1 MTDTVLGASKGLL
14 ESLSNFAST
23 LVGILHTRFSLASTE
38 LEEYRAHVFALL
50 ILALVAVFFI
60 GLGVVLATILLVV
73 AFWDSDRLLVLG
85 LLTGFY
91 LAVGVVAGAIALHK
105 ARTKPRPFATSLSE
119 LNKDRQQLMR
129 RP

>member
-1 MTDTVLGASKGLL
+1 MTDTVPGASKGLL

-91 LAVGVVAGAIALHK
+91 LAVGVVAGV
-105 ARTKPRPFATSLSE
+105 
-119 LNKDRQQLMR
+119 R
-129 RP
+129 RPASWRAMPDTGRASSENSGRAGGRRRGC